1 MASVF
6 SSSDAQ
12 PYQQPYQQAQEED
25 PDSLVPST
33 PPPVLPTYKSAFLQ
47 SCLSASVLT
56 FGAYKLKSGR
66 LSPYFFNAG
75 LFHKASLVRSI
86 STAFAQTLIEHVARN
101 PTFQFDVLF
110 GPAYK
115 GIPLATATVDKLAE
129 LDEASFARVSYSFNR
144 KEMKDHGEGGLIV
157 GAPLRD
163 KNVVIIDD
171 VITAGTAMREAIEII
186 KAQGGRLVGVI
197 VALDRKERMSDTSTG
212 SAIGEVRKEFD
223 VPVLSIID
231 LDDLIGVLGKLG
243 DEEDMEKL
251 REYKRKYGASD

>member
-1 MASVF
+1 MASA
-6 SSSDAQ
+6 SSSTGV
-12 PYQQPYQQAQEED
+12 PSYQQAQEED
-25 PDSLVPST
+25 PDSLVPSA
-33 PPPVLPTYKSAFLQ
+33 PPPALPAYKSAFLQ
-47 SCLSASVLT
+47 SCFSASVLT
-56 FGAYKLKSGR
+56 FGTYKLKSGR

-75 LFHKASLVRSI
+75 LFHTASLIRSI
-86 STAFAQTLIEHVARN
+86 STAYAQTLLAHVTRN

-129 LDEASFARVSYSFNR
+129 LDESRFGNVSYSFNR
-144 KEMKDHGEGGLIV
+144 KELKDHGEGGVIV

-171 VITAGTAMREAIEII
+171 VITAGTAMREAIDII

-197 VALDRKERMSDTSTG
+197 VALDRKEKMSDESTG
-212 SAIGEVRKEFD
+212 SAIGEVRREFD

-231 LDDLIGVLGKLG
+231 LDDLIGVLGRLG
-243 DEEDMEKL
+243 DEEDTEKL
-251 REYKRKYGASD
+251 REYKTKYGASG